1 MLYFTG
7 KTMEQVRRR
16 IKVELVSSDDRL
28 QKLINKTTFKHAT
41 AYHENLSAITLENKI
56 IKFDKPI
63 YIGMYYTHI
72 YILNLKNYNFFFFH
86 RTRSTGHQQDTDV

>member
-28 QKLINKTTFKHAT
+28 RKLINKTKFKHA
-41 AYHENLSAITLENKI
+41 LKLECNI
-56 IKFDKPI
+56 I
-63 YIGMYYTHI
+63 GE
-72 YILNLKNYNFFFFH
+72 
-86 RTRSTGHQQDTDV
+86 

>member
-1 MLYFTG
+1 
-7 KTMEQVRRR
+7 MEQVRRR

-41 AYHENLSAITLENKI
+41 AYNENLSAINLENKI

-63 YIGMYYTHI
+63 YIGMYYMHI
-72 YILNLKNYNFFFFH
+72 YNLKIIKNFFFF
-86 RTRSTGHQQDTDV
+86 SQDSQYWT

>member
-28 QKLINKTTFKHAT
+28 RKLINKTTFKNAT
-41 AYHENLSAITLENKI
+41 AYNENLSAITLENKI

-63 YIGMYYTHI
+63 YIGMFTFI
-72 YILNLKNYNFFFFH
+72 FLKLFLFLFF
-86 RTRSTGHQQDTDV
+86 SQDSQYWT